1 MSTMTISTAYPTRPV
16 RVDAH
21 GDRRIT
27 MHTSG
32 RTILALALAMAAA
45 SVGAQ
50 SPGGQLEEIVVTAQ
64 KREQNLQDVPMAV
77 SAFSGSTL
85 QNAGVG
91 DIEDLARQV
100 PALQVQSNTSTVTT
114 NYRMRR
120 VGNLGSIPTFEPAVG
135 VFAVHSAG
143 SVVMS
148 INTPAGGV
156 YTIVDGPE

>member
-1 MSTMTISTAYPTRPV
+1 M
-16 RVDAH
+16 
-21 GDRRIT
+21 
-27 MHTSG
+27 
-32 RTILALALAMAAA
+32 
-45 SVGAQ
+45 VGQHHEGA
-50 SPGGQLEEIVVTAQ
+50 VK

-135 VFAVHSAG
+135 VF
-143 SVVMS
+143 
-148 INTPAGGV
+148 
-156 YTIVDGPE
+156 VDGYVVVGPSRARRVELARPRPSCLAPQPGAPLKTCLTASALLLVAVATRSCGHGIPKAREASAR